1 MPDMLLLEALEKM
14 DKTLESY
21 QKELNTVRTGRAN
34 PNLLD
39 AIRIEYYGVLTPVK
53 QIASISVPEASQLYI
68 KPFDR
73 SCLKAIEVAIA
84 TSDLGLNPQTDG
96 TGIRLIIPR
105 MTEERRRELVK
116 VVGKMQE
123 NAKVAIRN
131 IRRDMTDNLKK
142 LEKSENLP
150 EDMVKDN
157 QDKIQKLTDKY
168 TANIDAAVSVKEKEV
183 MTV

>member
-1 MPDMLLLEALEKM
+1 MPDMLLLEALERM
-14 DKTLESY
+14 DKTIESY

-39 AIRIEYYGVLTPVK
+39 AIRIEYYGVLTPIK

-73 SCLKAIEVAIA
+73 SCLKSIEVAIA

-116 VVGKMQE
+116 LVGKMQE

-131 IRRDMTDNLKK
+131 IRRDLNDGIKK
-142 LEKSENLP
+142 LGLTEDDEKGWL
-150 EDMVKDN
+150 EDSQKSTNEYIEKVE
-157 QDKIQKLTDKY
+157 KI
-168 TANIDAAVSVKEKEV
+168 TAEKEKEL
-183 MTV
+183 MTI

>member
-1 MPDMLLLEALEKM
+1 MPDMLLMEALEKM

-39 AIRIEYYGVLTPVK
+39 SIRIEYYGVLTPVK

-84 TSDLGLNPQTDG
+84 TSELGLNPQTDG
-96 TGIRLIIPR
+96 VGIRLIIPR

-131 IRRDMTDNLKK
+131 IRRDLNDALKK
-142 LEKSENLP
+142 LGLTEDDEKGWL
-150 EDMVKDN
+150 EDSQN
-157 QDKIQKLTDKY
+157 TTNEYIEKIEKLTE
-168 TANIDAAVSVKEKEV
+168 IKEKDLL
-183 MTV
+183 TI

>member
-131 IRRDMTDNLKK
+131 IRRDLNDGIKK
-142 LEKSENLP
+142 LGLTEDDEKGWL
-150 EDMVKDN
+150 EDSQKTTNEYIEKVE
-157 QDKIQKLTDKY
+157 KLTEE
-168 TANIDAAVSVKEKEV
+168 KEKEL
-183 MTV
+183 MTI